1 MNTKPQILVVD
12 DETELCA
19 NIRDILETNDCFV
32 ECAANGK
39 EAIELT
45 RKDSYD
51 IAIIDIKLPDIPGI
65 EVVREIRTISPS
77 TEFIC
82 MTGYASIDSAMEA
95 VKQEG
100 IVSYEIKPLNMDH
113 LLSIIKQITERKQVE
128 EALKESE
135 EKYRKLIE
143 TAKDAIVCVDE
154 RGIINVWNTSA
165 EKIFGYSQGEILGQP
180 LTTIIPEKYKKEHK
194 ERFTRFLETGKS
206 KLIGKTIRLE
216 GMTKK
221 GDEIPIEISLSF
233 RKIGLEQYAFTA
245 IIRDITFQKKVEQ
258 GLIEKTKKLKSVNK
272 ELEDF
277 VYSIS
282 HDLKE
287 PLFAISGYISRLLK
301 TYEKMYDDKGKHY
314 IDRIKANLE
323 TMSNRVYD
331 IMEVIK
337 VGTVE
342 YNFTHSDSVD
352 IVKDVVNELE
362 SKINDNKIKVT
373 IRDNLPTIKCDGKK
387 LRSIFSNLLINAIKF
402 MGDDVQRQVTIGCDK
417 EGDYYK
423 FFVEDTGI
431 GILEEHQEQIFKIF
445 RRLKDIE
452 VEGTGVG
459 LAIVK
464 KIVELHNGKIWVES
478 PVKDKRGTRFC
489 FTIPISGQ

>member
-1 MNTKPQILVVD
+1 M
-12 DETELCA
+12 
-19 NIRDILETNDCFV
+19 
-32 ECAANGK
+32 
-39 EAIELT
+39 
-45 RKDSYD
+45 
-51 IAIIDIKLPDIPGI
+51 
-65 EVVREIRTISPS
+65 
-77 TEFIC
+77 
-82 MTGYASIDSAMEA
+82 
-95 VKQEG
+95 
-100 IVSYEIKPLNMDH
+100 
-113 LLSIIKQITERKQVE
+113 
-128 EALKESE
+128 
-135 EKYRKLIE
+135 
-143 TAKDAIVCVDE
+143 
-154 RGIINVWNTSA
+154 
-165 EKIFGYSQGEILGQP
+165 
-180 LTTIIPEKYKKEHK
+180 
-194 ERFTRFLETGKS
+194 
-206 KLIGKTIRLE
+206 
-216 GMTKK
+216 
-221 GDEIPIEISLSF
+221 
-233 RKIGLEQYAFTA
+233 
-245 IIRDITFQKKVEQ
+245 
-258 GLIEKTKKLKSVNK
+258 IEKTKKLKSVNK
-272 ELEDF
+272 DLEDF

-287 PLFAISGYISRLLK
+287 PLFAIRCYISRLLK

-314 IDRIKANLE
+314 IDRIKVNLE

-337 VGTVE
+337 MGTVE

-362 SKINDNKIKVT
+362 SKIKNNKIKVI

-402 MGDDVQRQVTIGCDK
+402 MGDNVQRQVTIGCDK

-478 PVKDKRGTRFC
+478 PVKDERGTRFC